1 MLHKLNLALL
11 GLTKPPMSHI
21 RRSIFSLISILVILS
36 GSGCSLFDRQADPEN
51 AILKQSIHQK
61 IFFAATDSVWKAA
74 HTTIKYTIA
83 VENQDTGY
91 LETEYIKGVDGFLPP
106 ETQKTP
112 SAGIRYKLIFNFAK
126 GKTEGRESTR
136 VTVEKKIERLR
147 DFFSEPDLIPSDGLE
162 EKVIFYRIEREILI
176 AEALKKASG

>member
-1 MLHKLNLALL
+1 MSRTLRWTSSSVVICFALL
-11 GLTKPPMSHI
+11 
-21 RRSIFSLISILVILS
+21 

-61 IFFAATDSVWKAA
+61 VYFAQYDGVWKAA
-74 HTTIKYTIA
+74 HTSIKYPIA

-106 ETQKTP
+106 EVSKPP
-112 SAGIRYKLIFNFAK
+112 SAGIRYKLVFNFAK

-136 VTVEKKIERLR
+136 VTIEKKIERLR
-147 DFFSEPDLIPSDGLE
+147 DFFSEADGVASDGLE
-162 EKVIFYRIEREILI
+162 ERVLFYRIEREIVI
-176 AEALKKASG
+176 AEALKKSGG